1 MNKTKKT
8 KSSTK
13 DVISEQML
21 TVRVPNWLM
30 KSLNSLS
37 KKQGLSRSD
46 FVRSALEKAAA

>member
-1 MNKTKKT
+1 MNKRKNKT
-8 KSSTK
+8 ATK

>member
-1 MNKTKKT
+1 MNKRKNKT
-8 KSSTK
+8 TTK

-30 KSLNSLS
+30 KSPNSLS

-46 FVRSALEKAAA
+46 FVRSALEKAAS